1 MQLRGPIVSAGSRDS
16 LKRPPAN
23 KNNRRVSVNTRE
35 SITLPLPNRANE
47 GNRGKKALPSASE
60 NSAALSICEKKF
72 DDRGHLGNKAIW
84 PRAYR
89 GGEKMRE
96 NPGCPN
102 YAFWE
107 GDGGGATDAG
117 QITEVPMMRAI
128 HQAVPGNEVI
138 KSNVHLTAV

>member
-1 MQLRGPIVSAGSRDS
+1 MKGIAEKRRCRRRPKTLRLCQFV
-16 LKRPPAN
+16 
-23 KNNRRVSVNTRE
+23 
-35 SITLPLPNRANE
+35 
-47 GNRGKKALPSASE
+47 KKVK
-60 NSAALSICEKKF
+60 KKF

-107 GDGGGATDAG
+107 GDGGAATDAG